1 MASITSQEKSHGR
14 EHLTQPIREDF
25 DRELAEEKSRL
36 SNQSTLWSS
45 IREFILNINHRYV
58 QSKQPVTFFQH
69 DLHDLW
75 YMFIRTAQVTD
86 ADSPSQDRLVAQ
98 LIYAKELL
106 STGRRTGQTTDD
118 AFMLWTDLPYLVEDM
133 REAWE
138 NQSMKLD
145 PIHRHNFAA
154 FTARL
159 LALGVC
165 DSRISWCA
173 LWLLREALETS
184 RPLLIPAEGNNSGE
198 GELVSVAELLP
209 AAVEW
214 FQYSSHKLLTLA
226 VENHSFAA
234 EADSSHISV
243 PGELAQSA
251 GVEQAGS
258 SVSRWIFWRAR
269 LREICLCEDPELAK
283 VARCGFDAMII
294 SGRLMGYDIPGEA
307 KYWAKVEKALEEE
320 LWRSGKASVSAEDI
334 CIDLGWVED

>member
-1 MASITSQEKSHGR
+1 MASITSEEKSHGR
-14 EHLTQPIREDF
+14 EHPTQSIREGF
-25 DRELAEEKSRL
+25 DCELAEEESRS

-45 IREFILNINHRYV
+45 IREFILNIYHRYV
-58 QSKQPVTFFQH
+58 QSKQPVTTFQH

-86 ADSPSQDRLVAQ
+86 ADSPNQDRHVTQ
-98 LIYAKELL
+98 LIYAKELG
-106 STGRRTGQTTDD
+106 TGRQTGQTADD
-118 AFMLWTDLPYLVEDM
+118 TFRLWTDLPYLVEDT

-138 NQSMKLD
+138 KQSMKLSLT
-145 PIHRHNFAA
+145 HRRNFAA

-165 DSRISWCA
+165 DGRISWCA

-184 RPLLIPAEGNNSGE
+184 RPLLIPAEGGNGGE

-234 EADSSHISV
+234 EADSSHVLV

-251 GVEQAGS
+251 GVEQAGF
-258 SVSRWIFWRAR
+258 SVSRWIFWRTR
-269 LREICLCEDPELAK
+269 LREICLCEDPEVAK
-283 VARCGFDAMII
+283 VARRGFDAMII

-320 LWRSGKASVSAEDI
+320 LRRSGKVSVSAEDI
-334 CIDLGWVED
+334 CIDLGWMED

>member
-1 MASITSQEKSHGR
+1 MASITSQEKSHGL
-14 EHLTQPIREDF
+14 EHPTQSIREYF
-25 DRELAEEKSRL
+25 DRELAEEESRS

-45 IREFILNINHRYV
+45 IREFILNINYRYA
-58 QSKQPVTFFQH
+58 QSNEPATFFQH
-69 DLHDLW
+69 DIHDLW

-86 ADSPSQDRLVAQ
+86 ADSPSQDRHVTQ
-98 LIYAKELL
+98 LIYAKELG
-106 STGRRTGQTTDD
+106 TGRRTGQTADD
-118 AFMLWTDLPYLVEDM
+118 TFKLWTDLPYLLEDM

-138 NQSMKLD
+138 KLSMKLD
-145 PIHRHNFAA
+145 PTHRHNFAA

-165 DSRISWCA
+165 DSSISWCA

-184 RPLLIPAEGNNSGE
+184 RPLLIPAEGGNGGE
-198 GELVSVAELLP
+198 RELVSVAELLP

-214 FQYSSHKLLTLA
+214 FQYSSYKLLTLA

-234 EADSSHISV
+234 ETDSSHTSV

-251 GVEQAGS
+251 GVEQAGF
-258 SVSRWIFWRAR
+258 SVSRWIFWRMR
-269 LREICLCEDPELAK
+269 LREICLCEDAEVAK
-283 VARCGFDAMII
+283 VARRGFDAMIV

-320 LWRSGKASVSAEDI
+320 LWRSGKVSVSAEDI
-334 CIDLGWVED
+334 CIDLDWMED